1 MQHDATEL
9 LVHLLRKG
17 SDAPW
22 VSRWQAGAQLGDR
35 FEIEDSG
42 SSVILMPIVSTGGG
56 ERCTLQECV
65 NDWQSRPSQLWEGK
79 TCLYCISEFETHVCI
94 ALQRFRVNAGAVTK
108 CLMPVQVDATCDLPV
123 FRAGA
128 ITWQTF
134 RVCAVTYHIGEQP
147 TCGHYR
153 SILYLSDGL
162 QLVTEDRVK
171 AKKLSA
177 KERSA
182 SQAGNYIIYLSSN
195 F

>member
-42 SSVILMPIVSTGGG
+42 SNVILMPIVNTGGG
-56 ERCTLQECV
+56 DRCTLQECV
-65 NDWQSRPSQLWEGK
+65 NDWQSRPSQLWADK

-94 ALQRFRVNAGAVTK
+94 ALQRFRVNAGVITK
-108 CLMPVQVDATCDLPV
+108 CTMPVQVDATCDLPV

-128 ITWQTF
+128 ITWQAF
-134 RVCAVTYHIGEQP
+134 RVCAVTYHIGVQP

-153 SILYLSDGL
+153 SILYLSDGS